1 MKKTT
6 FLIVILAFN
15 LSIAQETVGLVL
27 DDVNEA
33 KSGGY
38 TLFNPLSDERVFL
51 INNCG
56 EVVNEWDFSTQKSV
70 SAYIL
75 ENGNLLQ
82 SNRFIADI
90 RDWNN
95 NVIWS
100 INYEADLGFRIHHDI
115 EPLPNGNFLVLVSDV
130 YTDTEM
136 FALGKDTSFIE
147 SSFTLERVLEIQPVG
162 TNSANI
168 VWEWKMIDH
177 LVQEFDN
184 TKPNFGV
191 VADNP
196 QLVHMDYDAFS
207 SVDYVHA
214 NGMDYN
220 DDLDQIIF
228 SSRHLHEVYVID
240 HSTTTAQAATH
251 SGGTYGKGG
260 DILWRW
266 GNPEVY
272 DKGTAVD
279 KKIGRPHDVKWVD
292 DGVHEGKI
300 SVFSNDAYGTDV
312 TASSI
317 HIIEPNDANGVYS
330 LDSGKFLPN
339 DYFWSYDGTI
349 LTELLFETTRSG
361 VQIMSNGNALINE
374 TGKGRLSE
382 IDNSGNAIWV
392 YEIPVNDGNNFD
404 QFDIPTGNGS
414 FKANRYPENYV
425 GFNGVTFNNTGIIED
440 VNSISVNCI
449 NNLSVE
455 NTYFNTLMVYPNPTG
470 DLLNFNFDKQI
481 DQIEVFDLTG
491 KIVLTKTNSKF
502 INLEKLVNGLYLVK
516 ISVGENSEMIKI
528 VKD

>member
-6 FLIVILAFN
+6 FLILILFCN
-15 LSIAQETVGLVL
+15 LSISQETVGLVYE
-27 DDVNEA
+27 DVNEA

-56 EVVNEWDFSTQKSV
+56 EVVNQWDFSNMKSV

-82 SNRFIADI
+82 SNRFNADI
-90 RDWNN
+90 RDWDNN
-95 NVIWS
+95 IIWG
-100 INYEADLGFRIHHDI
+100 INYETVLGFRIHHDI

-130 YTDTEM
+130 YSNTEM

-147 SSFTLERVLEIQPVG
+147 SSFTLDKILEIEPVG

-168 VWEWKMIDH
+168 VWEWKFVDH

-196 QLVHMDYDAFS
+196 QLLHMDYDAFS

-220 DDLDQIIF
+220 EDLDQIIF
-228 SSRHLHEVYVID
+228 SARHLHEVYVID

-272 DKGTAVD
+272 DNGTAID
-279 KKIGRPHDVKWVD
+279 KTLGRQHDVKWVD
-292 DGVHEGKI
+292 DGVHEDKI
-300 SVFSNDAYGTDV
+300 SVFSNDAYGTDL

-317 HIIEPNDANGVYS
+317 HIIEPNDVNGVYS

-349 LTELLFETTRSG
+349 MSELLFETTRSG

-382 IDNSGNAIWV
+382 IDNLGNAIWV

-404 QFDIPTGNGS
+404 QFETPTGNGS
-414 FKANRYPENYV
+414 FKANRYPENYI
-425 GFNGVTFNNTGIIED
+425 GFNSITFNNTGIIED
-440 VNSISVNCI
+440 VNSISENCANI
-449 NNLSVE
+449 LSVGAVYFE
-455 NTYFNTLMVYPNPTG
+455 NLDVYPNPTK
-470 DLLNFNFDKQI
+470 DLLNFNLDKQI
-481 DQIEVFDLTG
+481 DQIEVYDLSG
-491 KIVLTKTNSKF
+491 KIVLTKANSES
-502 INLEKLVNGLYLVK
+502 INLESLAKGLYLVK
-516 ISVGENSEMIKI
+516 ISVDENSEIIKI
-528 VKD
+528 IKD